1 MGIRKNNLRGTFVL
15 CSPGTRCRM
24 IRANIRTYVNIGY
37 SHFNLSNVAA
47 TGNRYYHRRTNVET
61 HGMGMRKV
69 IIRLK
74 NDTLIKF
81 PS

>member
-1 MGIRKNNLRGTFVL
+1 MGIRKNNLRGTCVR
-15 CSPGTRCRM
+15 CSPGKRYRI

-47 TGNRYYHRRTNVET
+47 TGNRYYHRRTLVET
-61 HGMGMRKV
+61 HGMRKV

-74 NDTLIKF
+74 NDIHLIF